1 MSKKKKKLTS
11 ESLSEET
18 NVSTSQ
24 EENEYLRLNNERLQR
39 ELTQKNEELELHR
52 SILLEKDKLIYQ
64 LTNENRRLQEQF
76 DLVSSNIVEKD
87 SVVTTLQKLNA
98 RIETIEKRN
107 ITNPSLTN
115 KLKSLKSIIIT
126 PEKQQSD
133 YLTRRDLSRN
143 INLSKLNI
151 KVENVKT
158 LKNGGIELNV
168 EDSCHTKLKEEIKK
182 KLPLQYKLSEP
193 KMFKP
198 RIKIVGYRSNDK
210 ITEKEIEED
219 IIRQNHF
226 VTEEDLH
233 VTYIRYISHKKFY
246 IIYAE
251 ISGKLYSHIF
261 DNNNSKI
268 LTGFQNLSVYSN
280 NEISQCKNC
289 LKFNHT
295 EKKCTSQK
303 VCIKCGQNHDSMSC
317 NMTTH
322 TCCNCLNSNEKY
334 HKNYNVNHC
343 PTDRTCPVFTFFQTS
358 KTYITNIIL
367 KLSIF
372 IFYIYLW
379 MCI

>member
-39 ELTQKNEELELHR
+39 ELIQKNEELELHR

-64 LTNENRRLQEQF
+64 LTNENRRLQEQY
-76 DLVSSNIVEKD
+76 DLISSNIVEKD

-115 KLKSLKSIIIT
+115 KPKSLKSIIIT

-182 KLPLQYKLSEP
+182 KLPQQYKLSEP

-295 EKKCTSQK
+295 EKKM
-303 VCIKCGQNHDSMSC
+303 H
-317 NMTTH
+317 
-322 TCCNCLNSNEKY
+322 
-334 HKNYNVNHC
+334 
-343 PTDRTCPVFTFFQTS
+343 
-358 KTYITNIIL
+358 
-367 KLSIF
+367 
-372 IFYIYLW
+372 
-379 MCI
+379 

>member
-39 ELTQKNEELELHR
+39 ELIQKNEELELHR

-64 LTNENRRLQEQF
+64 LTNENRRLQEQY
-76 DLVSSNIVEKD
+76 DLISSNIVEKD

-115 KLKSLKSIIIT
+115 KPKSLKSIIIT

-182 KLPLQYKLSEP
+182 KLPQRYKLSEP

-233 VTYIRYISHKKFY
+233 VTYIRYISHKKIY

-280 NEISQCKNC
+280 NEISLCKNC

-343 PTDRTCPVFTFFQTS
+343 PTDRTGVYVFS
-358 KTYITNIIL
+358 AKTYITNIIL

>member
-39 ELTQKNEELELHR
+39 ELIQKNEELELHR

-64 LTNENRRLQEQF
+64 LTNENRRLQEQY
-76 DLVSSNIVEKD
+76 DLISSNIVEKD

-98 RIETIEKRN
+98 RIETIEKR
-107 ITNPSLTN
+107 
-115 KLKSLKSIIIT
+115 
-126 PEKQQSD
+126 
-133 YLTRRDLSRN
+133 
-143 INLSKLNI
+143 
-151 KVENVKT
+151 
-158 LKNGGIELNV
+158 
-168 EDSCHTKLKEEIKK
+168 
-182 KLPLQYKLSEP
+182 YKLSEP

-233 VTYIRYISHKKFY
+233 VTYIRYISHKKIY

-280 NEISQCKNC
+280 NEISLCKNC

-343 PTDRTCPVFTFFQTS
+343 PTDRTGVYVFS
-358 KTYITNIIL
+358 AKTYITNIIL